1 MWCYMGDDRD
11 VVFRYAPTGEG
22 ATGPWEF
29 LAGRTGYVQA
39 DAASVFDRVFNST
52 VASAEEV
59 GCWAHARR
67 RLVALKDMDCRVAYP
82 LKLIARMYRIERLA
96 DARELSVDERTL
108 LRKERSASV
117 LEKLKR
123 WFVLTHRSEPPSS
136 DLAMATGYPLNH
148 WTALTRFVDDGRLS
162 LDNNICEQQM
172 RAIALGRRNY
182 LFCGSHDAA
191 RRTAVLYSLMRTCA
205 QHNVPPLPYLTDV
218 LRKLAD
224 GWPQKRIHELL
235 PDRWQPTPAS
245 TP

>member
-1 MWCYMGDDRD
+1 M
-11 VVFRYAPTGEG
+11 
-22 ATGPWEF
+22 
-29 LAGRTGYVQA
+29 
-39 DAASVFDRVFNST
+39 
-52 VASAEEV
+52 
-59 GCWAHARR
+59 RR
-67 RLVALKDMDCRVAYP
+67 QN
-82 LKLIARMYRIERLA
+82 
-96 DARELSVDERTL
+96 DAREC
-108 LRKERSASV
+108 LRKRLLEPGHTPATPRNQPHIARGSAAAGRCLREREGRFASFLTPAPSGTDLPPLATQHAGKIGSRFQSVERKVTQHFTASMSVRLHRIRCSACSGFGV
-117 LEKLKR
+117 HDG
-123 WFVLTHRSEPPSS
+123 WNTH
-136 DLAMATGYPLNH
+136 
-148 WTALTRFVDDGRLS
+148 DGRLS

>member
-1 MWCYMGDDRD
+1 
-11 VVFRYAPTGEG
+11 
-22 ATGPWEF
+22 
-29 LAGRTGYVQA
+29 
-39 DAASVFDRVFNST
+39 
-52 VASAEEV
+52 
-59 GCWAHARR
+59 
-67 RLVALKDMDCRVAYP
+67 MDCRVAYP

-172 RAIALGRRNY
+172 RAIALSRRNY